1 MFRKKVSLDV
11 AVGHKPDPVSYTSH
25 LHWPLAHAVA
35 KTVGRDHTRTVTLEE
50 WG

>member
-25 LHWPLAHAVA
+25 LHWPLAHAAA
-35 KTVGRDHTRTVTLEE
+35 KTIGRDHTRTVTLEE